1 MKSVV
6 LSLDAINDTLTTI
19 NSTLETI
26 SMKLNSIA
34 IAGIDVVTHTPEEVV
49 KKQKNSI
56 LTNDKTKEGI
66 DHEKSA

>member
-6 LSLDAINDTLTTI
+6 LSLDAINDTLTAI

-34 IAGIDVVTHTPEEVV
+34 IAGIDVVIHTPEEVA
-49 KKQKNSI
+49 KKA
-56 LTNDKTKEGI
+56 
-66 DHEKSA
+66 EKSKLNK

>member
-6 LSLDAINDTLTTI
+6 LSLDAINDTLTAI
-19 NSTLETI
+19 NSTLEII

-49 KKQKNSI
+49 KKQKNPN
-56 LTNDKTKEGI
+56 LTNKTERRN
-66 DHEKSA
+66 

>member
-6 LSLDAINDTLTTI
+6 LSLDAINDTLTAI
-19 NSTLETI
+19 NSTLEII

-49 KKQKNSI
+49 KKQKSSI